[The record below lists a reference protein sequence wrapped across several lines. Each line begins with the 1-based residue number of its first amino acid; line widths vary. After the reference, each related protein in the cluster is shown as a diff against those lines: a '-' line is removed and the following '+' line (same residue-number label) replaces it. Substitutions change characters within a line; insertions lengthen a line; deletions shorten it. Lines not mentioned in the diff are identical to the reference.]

1 MTNECACSAI
11 SGLNLTLENANMQV
25 IKIDGGNDIEPS
37 DWVDTA
43 GILYPGERMDI
54 ITSGDRAKSL
64 TITLDPEYAFLIRPN
79 FRR

>member
-1 MTNECACSAI
+1 M

-64 TITLDPEYAFLIRPN
+64 TITLDPEYVFLIHPN
-79 FRR
+79 FRH